1 MHLFLRF
8 FLVLFIIFQF
18 PLLAGIKE
26 AKKAYAQKQFQKA
39 IKLFTEYSKE
49 NPSDGEPYMFMGYI
63 YESQKDFPRSMIMFR
78 RAVELNLNP
87 KQRKTSYLKIILFY
101 NYHQGWDIVAHYS
114 NKFLRLDPD
123 NKEISRMR
131 DRAYSNKGHDPGNLT
146 VARLEDTKPK
156 QKKNSEE
163 SEKLAE
169 EKEKEKE
176 RAQREQREREKER
189 EKNQLATEKPTR
201 KNSEEK
207 NWELS
212 LKYFKLEDY
221 PKADKIMQELLA
233 QSPNNKNYLYKAGIA
248 KLRLGEYE
256 KALKFF
262 EASKKLATEKDKMLL
277 YYLNLNEGQANQKL
291 GNTNTAIALYKK
303 AYTYNNSPILL
314 PVLAK
319 LYYENTY
326 FEEAIKTCDQVLES
340 DAANLEATMYKSLSL
355 VSLGKKK
362 NGMKI
367 LLEFAKKIKRL
378 HPDLNT
384 VPEKFHEGL
393 LQLGTFYSNRIKY
406 KLSLKYLTQVSS
418 TKSKSPKFNF
428 SLGKTYFYTKKY
440 DLAVA
445 FLEKV
450 PEIPA
455 GNYLLAKYYAKENNL
470 IKTKDYLLK
479 AANIKE
485 IYWIKPKVDPYFK
498 EILKNQEFISF
509 LETKGG
515 KIPPAKSE
523 LPTLNEKKIESG
535 IPKIDPPAVK
545 PETLP
550 TKDTTTTL
558 PTGES
563 TPNPTLPQNQEG
575 EK

>member
-1 MHLFLRF
+1 MHLFIRF
-8 FLVLFIIFQF
+8 FLLLFLIFQF
-18 PLLAGIKE
+18 PIFAGIKE

-114 NKFLRLDPD
+114 NKLLRLDPD
-123 NKEISRMR
+123 NKEVARMR
-131 DRAYSNKGHDPGNLT
+131 DRAYGNKGHDPGNMSI
-146 VARLEDTKPK
+146 ARLEDTKPK

-163 SEKLAE
+163 TDSKLKE
-169 EKEKEKE
+169 NKEKE
-176 RAQREQREREKER
+176 REREKESEKER
-189 EKNQLATEKPTR
+189 EKSQLASEKPIR
-201 KNSEEK
+201 KTSEEK

-221 PKADKIMQELLA
+221 PKADKIMQELLV

-256 KALKFF
+256 KALKYF

-277 YYLNLNEGQANQKL
+277 YYLTLNEGQANQKL
-291 GNTNTAIALYKK
+291 GNANTAIALYKK
-303 AYTYNNSPILL
+303 AYTYNNSPVLL
-314 PVLAK
+314 PVLAR
-319 LYYENTY
+319 LY
-326 FEEAIKTCDQVLES
+326 FENGYFNEAIKTCDEALES
-340 DAANLEATMYKSLSL
+340 DMNNLEANMYKSLSL
-355 VSLGKKK
+355 LSLGKKK
-362 NGMKI
+362 NGMKG
-367 LLEFAKKIKRL
+367 LLEFAKRLKRL
-378 HPDLNT
+378 HPDINT
-384 VPEKFHEGL
+384 VPDKFHEGL
-393 LQLGTFYSNRIKY
+393 LQLGMFYSNRVKY

-418 TKSKSPKFNF
+418 TRSKSPKFNF

-440 DLAVA
+440 ELAIV
-445 FLEKV
+445 FLEKL

-455 GNYLLAKYYAKENNL
+455 ANYLLAKYYAKENN
-470 IKTKDYLLK
+470 INKAKEYLAK
-479 AANIKE
+479 AANAKE
-485 IYWIKPKVDPYFK
+485 IYWIKPKIDPYFK
-498 EILKNQEFISF
+498 EIIKNQEMATFI
-509 LETKGG
+509 ETRGV
-515 KIPPAKSE
+515 KIPPAKQE
-523 LPTLNEKKIESG
+523 LPVTNEKKIEPTI
-535 IPKIDPPAVK
+535 IPKIDPPAIK

-550 TKDTTTTL
+550 TKDPNSTQ
-558 PTGES
+558 PTIDS
-563 TPNPTLPQNQEG
+563 TPIPNLPQNPEG